1 MENELNKIGARTK
14 IKKDN
19 ITIFPLD
26 TFNKKPVFN
35 TYNDHRMAMC
45 LSLLSFLLNKITIL
59 NPNCVVKT
67 FPEYFYK
74 MEKVTQP
81 PIITIDGPSASGKG
95 TISGFSQRKQVL
107 RKLTLVVFTE
117 FYHYIFQRKR

>member
-1 MENELNKIGARTK
+1 MQNELNKIGARTE

-45 LSLLSFLLNKITIL
+45 LSLLSFFEENY
-59 NPNCVVKT
+59 
-67 FPEYFYK
+67 YFK
-74 MEKVTQP
+74 
-81 PIITIDGPSASGKG
+81 S
-95 TISGFSQRKQVL
+95 
-107 RKLTLVVFTE
+107 KLCCKNIPR
-117 FYHYIFQRKR
+117 IFL